1 MMDLLDHM
9 ARLGHPGRALSA
21 KFDLLRFAG
30 LGYYVRRTCDQP
42 SFAKLGK
49 RARDAFYEQMW
60 REAAAAVGARAVAL
74 GPGRLELT
82 RDAKSTRV
90 DRQTVGID
98 PQQVLDVAIDKAG
111 AHRLLADAGVTVPKY
126 VEFRFEDQAPAQA
139 FLKSAGGPCVVK
151 PAAGTA
157 GGHGVTAG
165 VVHPADLRRA
175 CTYAAQETDRLL
187 IEQQAPGAVYRLL
200 LLEGELLD
208 VVRSTPEQLTGDG
221 RTPIA
226 GLMRAENRR
235 RVAASGAAGLGVLGV
250 DLDLALTLES
260 AGLSLSSVPAAEQSV
275 AIRSITNGTGVRQC
289 RSYTGPLADSL
300 LEQVQAAVSA
310 VGLRLAGVDV
320 ITPDPTRPLHEVGG
334 VVNEVNGRPG
344 LHHHYLV
351 ADPEQATR
359 VAIPILERLLR

>member
-1 MMDLLDHM
+1 MDLLDQM
-9 ARLGHPGRALSA
+9 ARLGRPGRTLSS
-21 KFDLLRFAG
+21 KLDLLRFAG
-30 LGYYVRRTCDQP
+30 LGYYLRRARDQP

-60 REAAAAVGARAVAL
+60 QETATAVGAQAVVL

-82 RDAKSTRV
+82 RGAKSTRV
-90 DRQTVGID
+90 DRQTVGLD
-98 PQQVLDVAIDKAG
+98 PQQALDVAIDKTE
-111 AHRLLADAGVTVPKY
+111 AHRLLADAGVTVPRY
-126 VEFRFEDQAPAQA
+126 VEFRFGDQAPAQA
-139 FLKSAGGPCVVK
+139 FLERTGGPCVVK

-165 VVHPADLRRA
+165 IVRPTDLRRA

-187 IEQQAPGAVYRLL
+187 IERQAPGAVYRLL

-208 VVRSTPEQLTGDG
+208 VVRSTPERLTGDG

-226 GLMRAENRR
+226 RLIQMENRQ
-235 RVAASGAAGLGVLGV
+235 RVAAFGAAGLAVLGV

-260 AGLSLSSVPAAEQSV
+260 AGLSLASVPGAGRSV
-275 AIRSITNGTGVRQC
+275 PIRSITNG
-289 RSYTGPLADSL
+289 SGPERCETYDGPMADSIKEEARAGARAL
-300 LEQVQAAVSA
+300 
-310 VGLRLAGVDV
+310 GLRLAGVDF